1 MEIKSILKE
10 LTKENGA
17 SGYEYKVSET
27 LANHFKKYCDD
38 VQIDKLGNVIG
49 LKKGTGSGRKILVTA
64 HYDEIGL
71 LVKSIDKEGFI
82 RFTRIGGIDPKIL
95 LAAEV
100 IIHGKKSIPGVIGA
114 KPPHLLSSE
123 DGNKIMEL
131 QNLYIDTGM
140 DYEEITQ
147 YVSIG
152 DYITLKPV
160 PLELKSNYF
169 ASKALDNR
177 CSCASMLEALEELK
191 SLKHE
196 CDIYFAATVQ
206 EEVHMTGGITVS
218 YNIDPDMAIVV
229 DVCHGEMPDVPKE
242 ASFACGKGPAI
253 AVGPVLNKKFTNKLI
268 DKAKYENIKY
278 QIDVEPGGTGTEA
291 WATQVSRSGIPT
303 VLISIPLKYMHTA
316 VETLN
321 VSDLKETGKL
331 IARFAAS
338 ITNED
343 FEKKEGV
350 PAWICRS

>member
-1 MEIKSILKE
+1 MEIKSILEE
-10 LTKENGA
+10 LTKEHGV

-38 VQIDKLGNVIG
+38 VQIDRFGNVIG
-49 LKKGTGSGRKILVTA
+49 LKKGSKSSGKILVTA

-82 RFTRIGGIDPKIL
+82 RFTKIGGIDPKIL

-114 KPPHLLSSE
+114 KPPHLLSLQ
-123 DGNKIMEL
+123 DRRKTMEL
-131 QNLYIDTGM
+131 NDLYIDAGM

-152 DYITLKPV
+152 DYITFRPV
-160 PLELKSNYF
+160 SLELKSNYF

-177 CSCASMLEALEELK
+177 CSFASMLIALKDLK
-191 SLKHE
+191 KLKHE

-206 EEVHMTGGITVS
+206 EEVHLTGGITVS
-218 YNIDPDMAIVV
+218 YNTNPDMAIVV
-229 DVCHGEMPDVPKE
+229 DVCHGDMPDVPKE
-242 ASFACGKGPAI
+242 TTYACGKGPAVAI
-253 AVGPVLNKKFTNKLI
+253 GPVLNKKFTNKLI
-268 DKAKYENIKY
+268 DKAKYENIKH

-291 WATQVSRSGIPT
+291 WATQVSRCGIPT

-321 VSDLKETGKL
+321 ISDLTDTGRL

-338 ITNED
+338 LTIED
-343 FEKKEGV
+343 FEQKEAA
-350 PAWICRS
+350 PSWICRS